1 MSARGFGASGRFASP
16 RTLSYDD
23 PALARLQQAKGVA
36 SWLLPARCIIGRS
49 RACTIRLGEP
59 EVSGEHA
66 LVRWNGGAWELQ
78 DLHSRNGTF
87 VNGRPVGS
95 GHRVGLASGAVIG
108 FGRPDG
114 YVLHEAGA
122 PEPFAVRVGEPG
134 ASIEAQGGFLVLPE
148 PARPELTVY
157 RSADGWTIEQAGEVH
172 PVDDGETVHTSAGPW
187 LLHLPENLARTCD
200 IAESAPTIAALT
212 LRFCV
217 SRDEEYVEL
226 LALHEGR
233 TIDLK
238 ARAHH
243 YPLLLLARARLADAA
258 LSADQQGWVHQDEL
272 LRQLR
277 GDSNRLHIDIYRIR
291 RQLAE
296 AGVADAAQIV
306 ARRPGTRQ
314 LRIGVSRLEITQLVR
329 PSAGSKAP

>member
-1 MSARGFGASGRFASP
+1 MAPRSGLP
-16 RTLSYDD
+16 YHH
-23 PALARLQQAKGVA
+23 PALARLQQAKGAA
-36 SWLLPARCIIGRS
+36 SWQLPARCILGRS

-95 GHRVGLASGAVIG
+95 GHRVLLTAGAVIG

-114 YVLHEAGA
+114 YILPDAE
-122 PEPFAVRVGEPG
+122 PPQPFAVRAGESGP
-134 ASIEAQGGFLVLPE
+134 AVDAQGGFLVLPD

-157 RSADGWTIEQAGEVH
+157 RSVGGWSIEQAGEVH
-172 PVDDGETVHTSAGPW
+172 PIEDGETVHTSAGPW
-187 LLHLPENLARTCD
+187 VLHLPEHLAQTCD
-200 IAESAPTIAALT
+200 IGESAPTIAALT

-243 YPLLLLARARLADAA
+243 YPLLLLARARLADHE
-258 LSADQQGWVHQDEL
+258 LPPEQQGWVHQDEL

-314 LRIGVSRLEITQLVR
+314 LRIGASRLEITQLVR
-329 PSAGSKAP
+329 PTPGPKAL